1 MCRQYCSNIYAFVNF
16 QLFQG
21 CNVFRSN
28 FELVAWMEARPRW
41 PGWVLVTCSCITR
54 RLKAKATQ
62 GQVGLDNHHKGYRN
76 DHQHYH
82 SASRVP
88 PLKLVTINIL
98 LYVGN
103 WVNCT
108 AKTVCKLEHSLFP
121 NLEENIPVYLVQ
133 TRNIAKVLPPD

>member
-21 CNVFRSN
+21 CIVFRSD
-28 FELVAWMEARPRW
+28 FELVAWMAARPRW
-41 PGWVLVTCSCITR
+41 PGWVLVT
-54 RLKAKATQ
+54 A
-62 GQVGLDNHHKGYRN
+62 V
-76 DHQHYH
+76 
-82 SASRVP
+82 ASRGDSRP
-88 PLKLVTINIL
+88 KPLKVKLALTTIIRVTVMITNIIIQLQGYLPLELVTINIL